1 MAVQRARRV
10 IGGACL
16 PQAVALAAL
25 LSVPRL
31 RGVALYRTALFL
43 PTILS
48 FVVVGFIWKLILS
61 PLWGVAPMMLGSVG
75 LRGWKGD
82 LIRVVGRMAGDAW
95 NRRKQQPQ
103 APLRT
108 PVRKPGSY

>member
-1 MAVQRARRV
+1 MAGG
-10 IGGACL
+10 IGRIAKALMDG
-16 PQAVALAAL
+16 AVA
-25 LSVPRL
+25 RQK
-31 RGVALYRTALFL
+31 YRA
-43 PTILS
+43 
-48 FVVVGFIWKLILS
+48 
-61 PLWGVAPMMLGSVG
+61 LGSVG